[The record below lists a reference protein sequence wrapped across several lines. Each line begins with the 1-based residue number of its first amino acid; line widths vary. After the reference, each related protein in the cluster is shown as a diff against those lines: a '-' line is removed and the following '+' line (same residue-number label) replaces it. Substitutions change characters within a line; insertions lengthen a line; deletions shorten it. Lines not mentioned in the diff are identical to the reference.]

1 MDKISTIKENILY
14 FLDKQDITK
23 SSFYEKTG
31 ISASNFK
38 GNGLKSEI
46 GGDKIAKILSL
57 YPEINADWLITGIE
71 PMIKKRA
78 YFENDKTIDTIY
90 DDQSIPTEFRL
101 RTDNDQEKQLI
112 PLYDIQA
119 TAGIVSLFN
128 NLTVQKP
135 IDHISIPN
143 LPKCDGAIYV
153 SGDSMY
159 PLLKS
164 GDIIMYKKVNNSID
178 NIFWGE
184 MYLVSLT
191 TEDNDEFIMVK
202 WIHKSDIGEDWI
214 KLVSENRHHQPKDMH
229 LKNIKALALIKAS
242 IRVNSM
248 Y

>member
-1 MDKISTIKENILY
+1 MKIIERFFQYLEYKDIKPTR
-14 FLDKQDITK
+14 F
-23 SSFYEKTG
+23 EKDYG
-31 ISASNFK
+31 LSNGYLGVQLKRK
-38 GNGLKSEI
+38 GNLGEEALKTI
-46 GGDKIAKILSL
+46 IDNCLD
-57 YPEINADWLITGIE
+57 INPIWLINGE
-71 PMIKKRA
+71 GSMIKRRA

-90 DDQSIPTEFRL
+90 ADEPRPTEFRL
-101 RTDNDQEKQLI
+101 KTDNDQEKQLI

-164 GDIIMYKKVNNSID
+164 GDIIMYKKVNNSIE

-191 TEDNDEFIMVK
+191 TEDNDEFIMIK
-202 WIHKSDIGEDWI
+202 WIHKSDKGEQWI